1 MKAKRYMKPP
11 SCRKP
16 ATVTV
21 PYAGPALDGQRP
33 TRTISELRILSVNPG
48 RKSWEGTKGT
58 TSPCPSRV
66 KLRRTQCE
74 HMFSEL
80 HPESG
85 HYSIQTASL
94 KGAKARNRCLIARY
108 AGSLTASP
116 VTGCRFAV

>member
-58 TSPCPSRV
+58 TSPWSRSGRGFLLAHRV
-66 KLRRTQCE
+66 AGGGRPPPAPTERGVRISRTTL
-74 HMFSEL
+74 FGSWF
-80 HPESG
+80 
-85 HYSIQTASL
+85 TAF
-94 KGAKARNRCLIARY
+94 
-108 AGSLTASP
+108 TAICSSF
-116 VTGCRFAV
+116 VSMVS